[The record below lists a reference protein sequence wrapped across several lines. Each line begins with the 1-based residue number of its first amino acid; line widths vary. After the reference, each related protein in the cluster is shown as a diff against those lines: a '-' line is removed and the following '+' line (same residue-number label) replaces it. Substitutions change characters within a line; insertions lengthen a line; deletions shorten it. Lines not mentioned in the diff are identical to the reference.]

1 MPLTLVVGVTKAHFF
16 STITDVAD
24 LVYGKKPNFLGDS
37 NLRQE
42 LIKCNKKVQKMNLFI
57 DL

>member
-24 LVYGKKPNFLGDS
+24 LVYRKKPNFLGDS

-42 LIKCNKKVQKMNLFI
+42 LIKCNIGPKDELVH
-57 DL
+57 